1 MAGGRGRA
9 AFWASNLPGGDER
22 MTGTRPGLSLEALP
36 SLNLLPLP
44 VCSGAGMAHPES
56 SRVLGCTPLCRVLMA
71 IHTHKTPA
79 EVPVPQQEQNT
90 HRITEL

>member
-1 MAGGRGRA
+1 
-9 AFWASNLPGGDER
+9 

-71 IHTHKTPA
+71 IHTHKTLA